1 MASWTTNR
9 PLPASL
15 PHPARPFAKRES
27 FLSGQG
33 ENRGTRVRSE
43 VAHKPGGAES
53 CWRGRKH
60 GPERESGNQEN
71 QTFASY
77 VSVSCFPDPSDSK
90 SGWRPAASQVS
101 DPQAPP
107 PADRQGISSRPT
119 KSDWAKQNTIPQNGS
134 ATSDRT
140 RGTPSGVLRS
150 RPDGGHLGSVPGPG
164 SPRGAPSG
172 LFDGRRLG
180 RLFTVRSV

>member
-43 VAHKPGGAES
+43 VAHKPGEAES

-60 GPERESGNQEN
+60 GRERQSGKLESWKNQS
-71 QTFASY
+71 FAG
-77 VSVSCFPDPSDSK
+77 SVPAFLLSRSIRFKERMAPRCIAGQRSAGASSCRPPRDLLAPYQVRLGETEHNSAKWVRHFRSHPRNSFGRSSKQARRWPS
-90 SGWRPAASQVS
+90 RV
-101 DPQAPP
+101 
-107 PADRQGISSRPT
+107 SSRPR
-119 KSDWAKQNTIPQNGS
+119 IS
-134 ATSDRT
+134 A
-140 RGTPSGVLRS
+140 
-150 RPDGGHLGSVPGPG
+150 
-164 SPRGAPSG
+164 
-172 LFDGRRLG
+172 GRAEWS
-180 RLFTVRSV
+180 F